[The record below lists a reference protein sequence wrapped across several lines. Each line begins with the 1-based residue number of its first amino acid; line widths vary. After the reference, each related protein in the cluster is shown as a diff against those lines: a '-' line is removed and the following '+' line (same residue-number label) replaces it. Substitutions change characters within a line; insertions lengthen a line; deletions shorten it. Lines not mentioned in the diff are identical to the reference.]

1 MFAVL
6 YMICQCVALTAR
18 QVAHGFLGLI
28 ILWIGWHAFMVH
40 ERHLHTGISNRLPAA
55 SHVGVALTACRDC
68 PRRDSKQHSLRRDS
82 DGSSP

>member
-6 YMICQCVALTAR
+6 YMICQFVALTAR

-40 ERHLHTGISNRLPAA
+40 ERHLHAGISNGPPAA
-55 SHVGVALTACRDC
+55 SHVGVALTTCRDC
-68 PRRDSKQHSLRRDS
+68 PSRDGNQHSLRRVS
-82 DGSSP
+82 DRSSP